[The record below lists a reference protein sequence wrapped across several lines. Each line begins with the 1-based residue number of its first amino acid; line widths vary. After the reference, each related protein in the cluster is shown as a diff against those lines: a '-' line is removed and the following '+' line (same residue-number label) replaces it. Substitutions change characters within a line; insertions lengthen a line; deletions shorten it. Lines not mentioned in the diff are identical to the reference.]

1 MRKLTD
7 LTTDQ
12 VSRIAA
18 LYGARGAD
26 PATVSRVAKTWQIT
40 ESDAR
45 ALGTAATTTAPKK
58 AVTESA
64 PDLTAAAALDPDA
77 SRKAALA
84 FRLQQQVN
92 EADAR
97 IDADG
102 GSLAGLSIQSL
113 EALAAAAGA
122 DAGMFGG

>member
-1 MRKLTD
+1 MPVERP
-7 LTTDQ
+7 
-12 VSRIAA
+12 R
-18 LYGARGAD
+18 
-26 PATVSRVAKTWQIT
+26 
-40 ESDAR
+40 
-45 ALGTAATTTAPKK
+45 
-58 AVTESA
+58 
-64 PDLTAAAALDPDA
+64 
-77 SRKAALA
+77 LA